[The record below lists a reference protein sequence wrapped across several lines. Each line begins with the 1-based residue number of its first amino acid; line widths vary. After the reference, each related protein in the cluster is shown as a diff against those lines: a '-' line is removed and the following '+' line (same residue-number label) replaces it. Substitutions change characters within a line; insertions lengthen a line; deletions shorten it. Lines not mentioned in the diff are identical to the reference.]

1 MPLPTRRAADNKAVP
16 ETVSLSGVRF
26 GYADSPDVL
35 SDINLILPRGSFHFL
50 TGPSGAGKSSLLRL
64 LTLAERPVAGR
75 IALFGQDVTG
85 RDGKGLGRAAAPGFR
100 RRMGVVFQDFRLLDH
115 LTLFE
120 NAALPLKLA
129 GQSRAQYAGDVAEM
143 LRWVGLGGRMEA
155 RPPAL
160 SGGEKQRLA
169 IARAVMAKPELI
181 IADEP
186 TGSVDQAMAD
196 KLLMLFQSLNRLGAT
211 VLIAS
216 HDEALAERSGAQI
229 LRLEN
234 GRLIGGGISPFES
247 DRQSGGWSEDDPAHG
262 LMQDDFRGDQA

>member
-75 IALFGQDVTG
+75 IALFGQDVTS
-85 RDGKGLGRAAAPGFR
+85 LGRAGAPAFR

-234 GRLIGGGISPFES
+234 GRLIGGGRSPFES
-247 DRQSGGWSEDDPAHG
+247 DQQAGGGWSEDDPAHG
-262 LMQDDFRGDQA
+262 LMDGDQA